1 MNFFWL
7 FVNYVMLTWE
17 KIPGSPH
24 FSILQVRK
32 SWAWPVNEAT
42 HTQCVCIDSPP
53 APVIV
58 LDPTKL
64 FVDYHYML
72 SNIFGYKAFG
82 NGYYVGIK
90 EPGGIVT
97 PLLTGN
103 HALPANGR
111 APEKGNRVI
120 ICCKLRSIWLFV
132 GVGTSS
138 TWPVPCVGCA
148 LNPGLPPAPVPEN
161 WSS

>member
-1 MNFFWL
+1 M
-7 FVNYVMLTWE
+7 
-17 KIPGSPH
+17 
-24 FSILQVRK
+24 
-32 SWAWPVNEAT
+32 NEAT
-42 HTQCVCIDSPP
+42 HTQCVCTDSQP
-53 APVIV
+53 APIIV

-103 HALPANGR
+103 HALPASGR
-111 APEKGNRVI
+111 TPEKGNHVTI
-120 ICCKLRSIWLFV
+120 
-132 GVGTSS
+132 
-138 TWPVPCVGCA
+138 
-148 LNPGLPPAPVPEN
+148 
-161 WSS
+161 

>member
-1 MNFFWL
+1 
-7 FVNYVMLTWE
+7 MLKVKME
-17 KIPGSPH
+17 
-24 FSILQVRK
+24 SITCRRIFCFNIHPKFTRGWTLLV
-32 SWAWPVNEAT
+32 T
-42 HTQCVCIDSPP
+42 C
-53 APVIV
+53 
-58 LDPTKL
+58 
-64 FVDYHYML
+64 
-72 SNIFGYKAFG
+72 SNVFGYKAFG

-132 GVGTSS
+132 GVGSSS

-148 LNPGLPPAPVPEN
+148 LNPGLPSAPVPEN